1 MSRTHAH
8 YSANMGRRQNTAKK
22 RFERGVAAV
31 ELAIILPFLVLL
43 MALALLFGRTF
54 WYYNVMQKAAHDSA
68 RYMATVAVNDIKN
81 LTRVSHATAVAYDV
95 ADEEMSDFNPEAT
108 PWSVIVLCDGVG
120 CDGFSVPQTVRVV
133 IRMPMVNDIVGD
145 LTAGFFGDGLL
156 MTADV
161 TMPYLGN

>member
-1 MSRTHAH
+1 MSGTHALSVNISRH
-8 YSANMGRRQNTAKK
+8 HPAAKK
-22 RFERGVAAV
+22 RYERGVAAV

-68 RYMATVAVNDIKN
+68 RYMSTVAVNDIRN
-81 LTRVSHATAVAYDV
+81 LTRVSHATAVAYNI
-95 ADEEMSDFNPEAT
+95 ADQEMSDFNREAT

-120 CDGFSVPQTVRVV
+120 CDGFSAPETVRVV
-133 IRMPMVNDIVGD
+133 IRMPMVNDILGD
-145 LTAGFFGDGLL
+145 LTVGFFGDGLL